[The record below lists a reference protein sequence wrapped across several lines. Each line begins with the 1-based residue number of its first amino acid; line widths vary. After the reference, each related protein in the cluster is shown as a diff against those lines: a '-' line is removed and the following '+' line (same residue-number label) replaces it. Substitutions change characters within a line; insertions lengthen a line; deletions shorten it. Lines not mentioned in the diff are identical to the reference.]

1 MGKGLGK
8 GIGAFFPDSERY
20 EESDSQGAQNI
31 KIKDL
36 RPNPYQPRKHF
47 DDEAIDELRQSIE
60 QHGILQPLVVRKSIK
75 GYEIVVGERRYR
87 AAKAAK
93 LDSVPA
99 IVRELTDDEMMEL
112 ALIENLQR
120 EDLNPLEE
128 AKAYKKL
135 MEHLSLTQDQLSV
148 KLGKSRPHIANYLRL
163 LQAPQI
169 VQQYLQEEK
178 ISTGHARAL
187 LGLKE
192 DKKLSPLLQKTIK
205 EQWSVRHLESVIHDM
220 NENVS
225 RETSKGKPAL
235 DVYLKDREAFLKS
248 YFGTNVTIKPGK
260 KKSKIEID
268 FFDDDDLQRIL
279 RLMSAEEAEEEI

>member
-20 EESDSQGAQNI
+20 EEHQDKGSDQI
-31 KIKDL
+31 KLKDL

-47 DDEAIDELRQSIE
+47 DDEAIDELKQSIE
-60 QHGILQPLVVRKSIK
+60 QHGVLQPIVVRKSIK

-87 AAKAAK
+87 AAKLAK
-93 LDSVPA
+93 LETIPA
-99 IVRELTDDEMMEL
+99 IVRDLTDDEMMEL

-135 MEHLSLTQDQLSV
+135 MEHLSLTQDQLSA

-187 LGLKE
+187 LGLKDE
-192 DKKLSPLLQKTIK
+192 QKLSPLLQKTIK
-205 EQWSVRHLESVIHDM
+205 EQWSVRHLESVVQEM

-225 RETSKGKPAL
+225 RETIQPKEKMNP
-235 DVYLKDREAFLKS
+235 YLKDRETFLKS
-248 YFGTNVTIKPGK
+248 YLGTNVLIKPGK

-268 FFDDDDLQRIL
+268 YFSDDDLERIVSL
-279 RLMSAEEAEEEI
+279 LGAENTEE

>member
-20 EESDSQGAQNI
+20 EEHDSQGAQNI

-47 DDEAIDELRQSIE
+47 DDETIDELRQSIE

-205 EQWSVRHLESVIHDM
+205 EQWSVRHLESVIQDM

-235 DVYLKDREAFLKS
+235 NVYLKDREAFLKS

-279 RLMSAEEAEEEI
+279 RLMSAEETEEEI

>member
-20 EESDSQGAQNI
+20 EENGSQGAQEI
-31 KIKDL
+31 KVKEL

-75 GYEIVVGERRYR
+75 GFEIVVGERRFR

-93 LDSVPA
+93 LETVPA
-99 IVRELTDDEMMEL
+99 IVRDLTDDEMMEL

-187 LGLKE
+187 LGLKNE
-192 DKKLSPLLQKTIK
+192 QKLSPLLQKTIK

-220 NENVS
+220 NDNVS
-225 RETSKGKPAL
+225 RETSKTKPKL

-279 RLMSAEEAEEEI
+279 RLMSAEEADSDI